1 MENENDKPKDQP
13 KDNYAI
19 LIERLDA
26 MEKKYSELE
35 KKYDDTLSMNKALL
49 NRSEETVA
57 TTEKDSKRH
66 KELEEK
72 LMKGLK

>member
-13 KDNYAI
+13 KDNYSI

-35 KKYDDTLSMNKALL
+35 KKYDDTVSMNKALL
-49 NRSEETVA
+49 NRSEESVA
-57 TTEKDSKRH
+57 TPEASDKRH